1 VPEADQR
8 TLVLAAAAAVGTALF
23 VGSKTVRVLAVA
35 GAAAYGVYKVRS
47 LTSDPWNDV
56 QPPRAR

>member
-1 VPEADQR
+1 
-8 TLVLAAAAAVGTALF
+8 VLAAAAAVGTALF